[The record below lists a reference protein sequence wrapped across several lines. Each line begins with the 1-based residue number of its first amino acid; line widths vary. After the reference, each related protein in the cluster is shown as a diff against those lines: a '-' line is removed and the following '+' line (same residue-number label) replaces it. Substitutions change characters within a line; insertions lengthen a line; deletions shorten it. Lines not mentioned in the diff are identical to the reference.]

1 MPHPTYPLVIDARPR
16 GPHGPL
22 AGELVQGRC
31 VLGHLLDM
39 ARTLDDATVVIHAR
53 LEEHPRLGDLLS
65 DRSAAQ
71 YVFATGP
78 PPENATIL
86 RTDRLYDRQRLHR
99 ALRKG
104 KDPESAVLWRLDQ
117 PHGLSGAEAELTRRQ
132 SYQPLGRYWALLPAQ
147 AIARRLRPTRIRPN
161 ALTLASASLVV
172 GASVAV
178 AFLRATPWSHLAE
191 ALALALAL
199 VLDTSDGH
207 LARIQGTASELGRW
221 LDATL
226 DELGDMSLHAAIAWS
241 AFARDGHPGWLLL
254 GMLYGMGKYLFV
266 VTTAAGQTEETKT
279 GPARSPHSTP
289 VITSLPVTLRQSRL
303 KSWVRLTGHAD
314 IRWHLWIALAA
325 IGRLDAALIIYAV
338 YFPARALGSALGKV
352 ARHA

>member
-1 MPHPTYPLVIDARPR
+1 MPHSTFPLVIDARPR

-53 LEEHPRLGDLLS
+53 LDEHPRLTDLLS

-71 YVFATGP
+71 YEFATGP
-78 PPENATIL
+78 PPENASIL
-86 RTDRLYDRQRLHR
+86 RTDRLYDRQRLQR

-132 SYQPLGRYWALLPAQ
+132 SYQPLGRYWALAPAQ
-147 AIARRLRPTRIRPN
+147 LIARRLQPTRIRPN
-161 ALTLASASLVV
+161 ALTLASASLVM
-172 GASVAV
+172 GAALAV
-178 AFLRATPWSHLAE
+178 AFLRSTPLTHLAE
-191 ALALALAL
+191 AIALALAL

-226 DELGDMSLHAAIAWS
+226 DELGDMALHAAIAWS

-254 GMLYGMGKYLFV
+254 GMLYGMGKYVFV
-266 VTTAAGQTEETKT
+266 VTTAPGATEEKN
-279 GPARSPHSTP
+279 GSARSPQRSAVT
-289 VITSLPVTLRQSRL
+289 TSLPVTLRRSRL
-303 KSWVRLTGHAD
+303 KAWVRLMGHAD
-314 IRWHLWIALAA
+314 VRWHLWIALAV
-325 IGRLDAALIIYAV
+325 IGRLDAALIVYAV
-338 YFPARALGSALGKV
+338 YFPVRAMGSALGKV
-352 ARHA
+352 VRHA

>member
-1 MPHPTYPLVIDARPR
+1 MPRPTFPLVIDARPR

-39 ARTLDDATVVIHAR
+39 ARNLDDATVVIHAR
-53 LEEHPRLGDLLS
+53 LEEHPRLGDLLA

-86 RTDRLYDRQRLHR
+86 RTDRLYDLQRLHR

-132 SYQPLGRYWALLPAQ
+132 SYQPLGRYWALFPAQ
-147 AIARRLRPTRIRPN
+147 TIARLLRPTRIRPN
-161 ALTLASASLVV
+161 AITFASASLVV
-172 GASVAV
+172 GAALAV
-178 AFLRATPWSHLAE
+178 AFLRPTPWAHLAE

-226 DELGDMSLHAAIAWS
+226 DELGDMALHAAIAWS

-254 GMLYGMGKYLFV
+254 GMLYGIGKYLFV
-266 VTTAAGQTEETKT
+266 VTTTVGQTEEKT
-279 GPARSPHSTP
+279 GTARSPHISPAVTA
-289 VITSLPVTLRQSRL
+289 SLPVVLRQARL
-303 KSWVRLTGHAD
+303 KSWVRLMGHAD
-314 IRWHLWIALAA
+314 IRWHLWIVLAA
-325 IGRLDAALIIYAV
+325 IGRLDAALIVYAV
-338 YFPARALGSALGKV
+338 YFPVRALGSGLGKV
-352 ARHA
+352 VRDA

>member
-1 MPHPTYPLVIDARPR
+1 MPRPTFPLVIDARPR

-39 ARTLDDATVVIHAR
+39 ARTLDNATVVVHAR

-65 DRSAAQ
+65 DRSTAP

-132 SYQPLGRYWALLPAQ
+132 SYQPIGRYWALLPAQ
-147 AIARRLRPTRIRPN
+147 MIARRLRPTRIRPN
-161 ALTLASASLVV
+161 ALTLASAALVV
-172 GASVAV
+172 GAAVAV
-178 AFLRATPWSHLAE
+178 AFTRATPWAHLAE

-226 DELGDMSLHAAIAWS
+226 DELGDMVLHAAIAWS

-254 GMLYGMGKYLFV
+254 GMLYGMGKYLFM
-266 VTTAAGQTEETKT
+266 VTTAEAKHVSARQPHHAAVAAAP
-279 GPARSPHSTP
+279 PA
-289 VITSLPVTLRQSRL
+289 TLRPSRL

-314 IRWHLWIALAA
+314 VRWHLWIVLAA
-325 IGRLDAALIIYAV
+325 IGRLDVALIVYAV
-338 YFPARALGSALGKV
+338 YFPVRALGSALGKV
-352 ARHA
+352 VVRHA

>member
-1 MPHPTYPLVIDARPR
+1 MPHPTFPLVIDARPR

-22 AGELVQGRC
+22 AGEFVQGRC

-39 ARTLDDATVVIHAR
+39 ARTIDDATVVIHAR

-65 DRSAAQ
+65 NRSAAQ

-78 PPENATIL
+78 PPENAKIL
-86 RTDRLYDRQRLHR
+86 RTDRLYDRQRLQR

-132 SYQPLGRYWALLPAQ
+132 SYQPLGRYWALLPARML
-147 AIARRLRPTRIRPN
+147 ARLLRPTRIRPN
-161 ALTLASASLVV
+161 AITLASASLVV
-172 GASVAV
+172 GASLAV
-178 AFLRATPWSHLAE
+178 AFLRPALWACLAE

-199 VLDTSDGH
+199 VLDTCDGH

-221 LDATL
+221 LDVTL
-226 DELGDMSLHAAIAWS
+226 DELGDMVLHTAVAWS
-241 AFARDGHPGWLLL
+241 AFVRDGHPGWLLL

-266 VTTAAGQTEETKT
+266 VTTAE
-279 GPARSPHSTP
+279 GPTVDTQGSARSPHSTGATNSVP
-289 VITSLPVTLRQSRL
+289 ATLRPSRL

-325 IGRLDAALIIYAV
+325 IGRLDFALMIYAV
-338 YFPARALGSALGKV
+338 YFPVRALGSALGKV
-352 ARHA
+352 VRHA